1 MDWLQCLYA
10 CAWTVYVCVQSHTCT
25 HTTDCICVQGCSTTG
40 TLPCC
45 VCLTGQETLAN
56 ESVGDVTYDGDF
68 FLWASCSKMKL
79 LTLNHII
86 SS

>member
-25 HTTDCICVQGCSTTG
+25 HTTDCICVQGLQYVRYAS
-40 TLPCC
+40 PA
-45 VCLTGQETLAN
+45 VFVSLAN